1 MNHTTGQDVEILL
14 ADDNPSDIELTI
26 YALKQNK
33 LANAIYVA
41 EDGKD
46 ALDFIFCRAAHQGR
60 SLTDRPKVVLL
71 DLKLPKLDGLEVL
84 KAIRSDERTRAIPVV
99 ILTSSK
105 EQKDIVEGYRLGAS
119 AFIQKPVDFE
129 QFRRTIKDVGMF
141 WLVVN
146 EAPPPEVFG
155 SGPEIGTPGSSG

>member
-1 MNHTTGQDVEILL
+1 MTTARDVGILL
-14 ADDNPSDIELTI
+14 VDDNPSDIELTI
-26 YALKQNK
+26 YALRQNK

-46 ALDFIFCRAAHQGR
+46 ALDFIFCRATHQGR

-99 ILTSSK
+99 ILTSSN
-105 EQKDIVEGYRLGAS
+105 ERKDIVEGYRLGAS

-129 QFRRTIKDVGMF
+129 QFRRTIKDIGMF

-155 SGPEIGTPGSSG
+155 SGPEIETSGSSG